1 MQRRG
6 TDRIAL
12 SVALLLALTPIAA
25 RGEYCISWSSSL
37 QRWSGQSGHCWATE
51 AECRSYYNS
60 RCLNPN
66 YRYDCAGG
74 CNYRPGLYPPTG
86 AAQGAKGKPA
96 GDEAAKT
103 AADQQKKL
111 KEQKRKEQELEQRA
125 FDQGVGDLRG
135 KLKGVSPDSSS
146 GLTLKLPPP
155 SGDARRQLDCAAR
168 GGQQATRDLNDP
180 SLTPEQRAALARDRA
195 DWSTGAD
202 CTPVA
207 ATVPPVPAPQR
218 VDDEIGG
225 NTASREALRELL
237 EKIALTHRD
246 LAEQDEQIRGLE
258 QQAAR
263 EESQAKAGSPASG
276 ESDALRKARE
286 ALARAKA
293 NRERTRSELERME
306 QQEKAAHAPL
316 PAATST
322 TGQDL
327 RGE

>member
-1 MQRRG
+1 MPRRG
-6 TDRIAL
+6 TNRIAL
-12 SVALLLALTPIAA
+12 SVALLLALTPVAA
-25 RGEYCISWSSSL
+25 RAEYCITWSSGL

-51 AECRSYYNS
+51 AECNSYYNS
-60 RCLNPN
+60 RCKSSN

-86 AAQGAKGKPA
+86 APQGGKEKPA
-96 GDEAAKT
+96 GDDAAK
-103 AADQQKKL
+103 AGAEQQKKL
-111 KEQKRKEQELEQRA
+111 QEQKRKEQELEQRA
-125 FDQGVGDLRG
+125 FDQSVGDLRG
-135 KLKGVSPDSSS
+135 KLKGVPQESSS

-195 DWSTGAD
+195 DWSNGAD
-202 CTPVA
+202 CAPV
-207 ATVPPVPAPQR
+207 TVPTPPVPAPTR
-218 VDDEIGG
+218 VADENGG
-225 NTASREALRELL
+225 KTGSREALRALL
-237 EKIALTHRD
+237 EKIALTRRD
-246 LAEQDEQIRGLE
+246 LAEQDEQIRALE

-263 EESQAKAGSPASG
+263 EESQVKAGSLPSG

-306 QQEKAAHAPL
+306 QQEKTAHATL
-316 PAATST
+316 PAATSA
-322 TGQDL
+322 TGQD
-327 RGE
+327 